1 MLQLQSLARRHLQI
15 LTFLLQPRACV
26 IIRFCLQF
34 AEIVVSVAR
43 KTDAAMWGALFAA
56 VGRPSSVLEELLEG
70 GALQSSAC
78 CLVIVDKLEG
88 GPLAFAL
95 CHQLIKAS

>member
-1 MLQLQSLARRHLQI
+1 MSFGSRDECDSGVQY
-15 LTFLLQPRACV
+15 
-26 IIRFCLQF
+26 

-56 VGRPSSVLEELLEG
+56 VGRPSFFLEELLDS
-70 GALQSSAC
+70 GALQSAAC

-88 GPLAFAL
+88 SPTAFAL
-95 CHQLIKAS
+95 CLQLIRVSELYP

>member
-1 MLQLQSLARRHLQI
+1 M
-15 LTFLLQPRACV
+15 
-26 IIRFCLQF
+26 
-34 AEIVVSVAR
+34 AR

-56 VGRPSSVLEELLEG
+56 VGKPSSVLEELLND

-88 GPLAFAL
+88 APTAFAL
-95 CHQLIKAS
+95 CLQLIKVQSSKLVGLSRCTQLY